1 MAAKDTAS
9 KLKNWQPDPNISEE
23 ELEEM
28 RVEVFDRI
36 IVARVGL
43 LLRHPF
49 FGNMATRLRILAA
62 DDWLP
67 TAAVDGRNLYYN
79 TQFFNA
85 MSNKEIE
92 FVVAHEILHMVFD
105 HLGRRE
111 DRNPMLYNIAA
122 DYKVNNLLVRDRIG
136 EKPKI
141 VDCFQDF
148 KYDGDTSEEIYDKL
162 FEEAEKAGQEL
173 KELLEE
179 LEKEGEMLDEHLDD
193 NGSGDAE
200 EGNESKDANG
210 NTVSKKRPKY
220 SKEELK
226 KIRDEIKEGMLQAS
240 QAAGAGNT
248 PGEVQRMIRELTEP
262 KMNWR
267 EILQQQIQS
276 TIKNDF
282 TFQRPNRK
290 GWHTGAILPGQNFD
304 ETIDIA
310 VALDMSGSIG
320 NAQARDFLSEIKGI
334 MEQYKDY
341 NIKVWCFDTQVY
353 NEQDFTAD
361 GGEDLLDYEIFGGGG
376 TDFMANWEYMKE
388 TGYVPKK
395 FIMFTDGYAW
405 DSWGDE
411 DYCDTVFLIHSH
423 HDKNVQAP
431 FGTTLRYEEVS
442 A

>member
-1 MAAKDTAS
+1 MATAKDTAS
-9 KLKNWQPDPNISEE
+9 KLKNWQPDPNITPEQ
-23 ELEEM
+23 LEEM
-28 RVEVFDRI
+28 RVEVYDRI

-62 DDWLP
+62 DEWLP

-85 MSNKEIE
+85 MNNKEIE
-92 FVVAHEILHMVFD
+92 FVIAHEILHCVFD

-148 KYDGDTSEEIYDKL
+148 QYDSDTSEEIYDKL
-162 FEEAEKAGQEL
+162 FEEAKERGKELQEL
-173 KELLEE
+173 LDELD
-179 LEKEGEMLDEHLDD
+179 KEGEMLDEHLED
-193 NGSGDAE
+193 GDGEGE
-200 EGNESKDANG
+200 EGKEEKDANG
-210 NTVSKKRPKY
+210 NDVSKKRPKF

-226 KIRDEIKEGMLQAS
+226 KIKDEIKEGMMAAA

-248 PGEVQRMIRELTEP
+248 PGEIQRMIKELTEP

-267 EILQQQIQS
+267 QLLRQQIQS
-276 TIKNDF
+276 TIRNDY
-282 TFQRPNRK
+282 TFARPSRK
-290 GWHTGAILPGQNFD
+290 GWHTGAVLPGMNFD
-304 ETIDIA
+304 ETIDVA

-320 NAQARDFLSEIKGI
+320 DAQARDFLGEIKGI
-334 MEQYKDY
+334 MDEYKDY
-341 NIKVWCFDTQVY
+341 SIKLWCFDTKVY
-353 NEQDFTAD
+353 NEQDFSAD
-361 GGEDLLDYEIFGGGG
+361 TGEELLDYEIFGGGG

-411 DYCDTVFLIHSH
+411 DYCDTVFVIHSH
-423 HDKNVQAP
+423 HDKNLQAP
-431 FGTTLRYEEVS
+431 FGVTAHYEEAS